1 MRLLRRVA
9 LLAVTVLVAGVGLTG
24 CGDGGGDNQDDSA
37 RSRLDSDEKSVD
49 ALVADLVPRLAKAL
63 KADASGGRAF
73 YRTCGMEPD
82 LTGAEYTSNPQFG
95 PSPDTG
101 AAVDRVVALLEND
114 GWSVEQ
120 PANTEVV
127 EGTLKQ
133 RSIRIQVGA
142 HGTDV
147 KVAGGCVDSSS
158 GVAVEYGGRP
168 AKDVPGAG

>member
-1 MRLLRRVA
+1 MRLLRRFS
-9 LLAVTVLVAGVGLTG
+9 LLAVTVLVAGFGLTG
-24 CGDGGGDNQDDSA
+24 CGDGGGDSQDDSA
-37 RSRLDSDEKSVD
+37 RSTLDSDEKSVD

-95 PSPDTG
+95 PSPDAG
-101 AAVDRVVALLEND
+101 AAVDRVVTLLEGD
-114 GWSVEQ
+114 GWSVDQ
-120 PANTEVV
+120 PANPEVV

-158 GVAVEYGGRP
+158 DVAVEYGGRP
-168 AKDVPGAG
+168 AKDVPGVG

>member
-1 MRLLRRVA
+1 MRLPHRA
-9 LLAVTVLVAGVGLTG
+9 SLLAVTVLVAGFGLTG
-24 CGDGGGDNQDDSA
+24 CGDGGGDSKDDTA
-37 RSRLDSDEKSVD
+37 RTQLDSDEKSVD

-63 KADASGGRAF
+63 KAETSGGQAF

-95 PSPDTG
+95 PSPDSG
-101 AAVDRVVALLEND
+101 AAVGRVVSLLEND
-114 GWSVEQ
+114 GWDVEQ
-120 PANTEVV
+120 PANPEVV

-147 KVAGGCVDSSS
+147 KVVGGCVDSSS
-158 GVAVEYGGRP
+158 DVAVDYGDRP